1 MFYPLRWVFYEKLL
15 TIHEFDGHDIVG
27 NDDSDSDSDD
37 VTMDGLLMG
46 CCHGLHNKFRE
57 TSLHTTLLLH
67 FLIALQEHAKSVMLD
82 SLPLSCDVL
91 CTHPMFGPESGKYG
105 WQGLPF
111 LYDKVRIEDTVR

>member
-15 TIHEFDGHDIVG
+15 TIHEFHGNDIVG
-27 NDDSDSDSDD
+27 NDDDDDDD

-46 CCHGLHNKFRE
+46 CSHGLHSKFRE

-82 SLPLSCDVL
+82 SLPFSCDVL